1 MTEDIFEIFS
11 HDDKH
16 LLVSFRDV
24 KLQGGTDRR
33 MEFEVRTDAA
43 NYNISITSYTAAE
56 FLRWAQEVL
65 EEGPP
70 WGTQ

>member
-16 LLVSFRDV
+16 LLASFRDA
-24 KLQGGTDRR
+24 KLLQGGTDRR
-33 MEFEVRTDAA
+33 MEFEVRTDDA

-56 FLRWAQEVL
+56 LIRWAQEAL
-65 EEGPP
+65 EEGS
-70 WGTQ
+70 